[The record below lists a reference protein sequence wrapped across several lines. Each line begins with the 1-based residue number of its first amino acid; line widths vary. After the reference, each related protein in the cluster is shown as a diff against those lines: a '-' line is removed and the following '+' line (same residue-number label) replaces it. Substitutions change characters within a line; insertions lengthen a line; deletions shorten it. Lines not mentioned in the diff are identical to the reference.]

1 MRFAILLLLAPGSG
15 FAASWS
21 GYLVDSKCYG
31 ALERNVNPRD
41 AVSTVDRDMDYQ
53 IRYCVPKAKT
63 KSFAVVTADWTRLK
77 FDPVGN
83 TKAAAIVRKV
93 GKKRF
98 LRVDVDGE
106 LQNGVLNVQSI
117 SVESPGTR
125 STTSSPQGSAH
136 E

>member
-1 MRFAILLLLAPGSG
+1 MRFAILLLLASGPG

-31 ALERNVNPRD
+31 AQERNVYPWD
-41 AVSTVDRDMDYQ
+41 TMPHVDSDMDYQ

-63 KSFAVVTADWTRLK
+63 KDFAVVTADWTRLK
-77 FDPVGN
+77 FDPAGN
-83 TKAAAIVRKV
+83 AKAATIV
-93 GKKRF
+93 GKIGKKPF

-106 LQNGVLNVQSI
+106 LNKGVITVQSI
-117 SVESPGTR
+117 SVENPGRR
-125 STTSSPQGSAH
+125 STTSSPPGSAP